1 MEMYVTQ
8 DENKFEKDFYER
20 LLDVMPDNKE
30 IMTELAGWYTD
41 NGEFAKGL
49 VLDLRLAALYGDDPY
64 VWYNLACS
72 HSLCGDADAAC
83 AALTEAVIR
92 GYDEIDRLLE
102 DSDLAFAR
110 ESAAFERFMDKAE
123 ALFDSEDGNNH
134 G

>member
-8 DENKFEKDFYER
+8 DENRFERDFYER
-20 LLDVMPDNKE
+20 LLKVMPESKDV
-30 IMTELAGWYTD
+30 MTELAAWYTD
-41 NGEFAKGL
+41 NGEYERGL
-49 VLDLRLAALYGDDPY
+49 ALDLRLAKLYPDDPY

-72 HSLCGDADAAC
+72 HSLCKNVDAAI

-102 DSDLAFAR
+102 DGDLAFAR

-123 ALFDSEDGNNH
+123 ALFGSEEEC
-134 G
+134 